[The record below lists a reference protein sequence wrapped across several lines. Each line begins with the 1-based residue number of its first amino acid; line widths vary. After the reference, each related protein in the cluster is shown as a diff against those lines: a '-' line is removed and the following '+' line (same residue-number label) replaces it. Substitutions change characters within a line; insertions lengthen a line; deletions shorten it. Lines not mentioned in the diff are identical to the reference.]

1 MCGSTAAADGL
12 FGALV
17 FVCLLPDLPLLSPP
31 LLSSPLLSSLPLS
44 LSLSF
49 LGVGWPDPQTFSPPV
64 PHLVPPGQKS
74 DGLPRVV
81 VCVTVTRP
89 PQSTSSA
96 NVRELASLG
105 SMGSQGLASS
115 GFGSVTELGASLS
128 SSAVSGVFGSSPLLL
143 ATWSRGAFCPSSSS
157 SCPSCASPSWWLRL
171 CGAGSGCTLFPGLLV
186 DLLGL

>member
-1 MCGSTAAADGL
+1 MFAS
-12 FGALV
+12 
-17 FVCLLPDLPLLSPP
+17 PISLSSP
-31 LLSSPLLSSLPLS
+31 LLSSPLLSPSLS